1 MEAGSAIQV
10 YIEIYMRL
18 FFFFFTLSNLLDLA
32 SIFLIHFL
40 IPSPHLKLLGS
51 TLKGKEE
58 FHDARHVFLAIMPTD
73 VNCSGNAV
81 FCFCR

>member
-18 FFFFFTLSNLLDLA
+18 FFFNLSNLLDLA
-32 SIFLIHFL
+32 SIFLNYFL

>member
-18 FFFFFTLSNLLDLA
+18 FFFFNLSNLLDLA